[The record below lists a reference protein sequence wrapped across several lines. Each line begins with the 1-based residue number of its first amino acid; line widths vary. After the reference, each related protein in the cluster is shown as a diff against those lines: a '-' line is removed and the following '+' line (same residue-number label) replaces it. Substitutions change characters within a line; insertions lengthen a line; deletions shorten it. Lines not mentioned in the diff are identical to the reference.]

1 MGEFMA
7 RFSVRVVTLC
17 ASIVAMGFG
26 IEAALAQDCKD
37 EVSSSGKARP
47 TEGWAKSL
55 AIHMWSRQVQAAYG
69 EQYED
74 FQYAKRQNVVC
85 SPTTLGKRCTV
96 TAVPCIVPSSGPGGS
111 HEVREEEREREH
123 FRDDERE
130 DSFRGDRL
138 TFRLQRELQ
147 RVGCYDG
154 EVDGAWGDMS
164 RRALERFARRTDT
177 RLDVDQ
183 PTRKALEKVEGAD
196 ERVCRER

>member
-1 MGEFMA
+1 
-7 RFSVRVVTLC
+7 
-17 ASIVAMGFG
+17 MGFG
-26 IEAALAQDCKD
+26 IAAASAQDCKD

-55 AIHMWSRQVQAAYG
+55 AIHMWSRQVQASYG

-74 FQYAKRQNVVC
+74 FQYARNQNVVC

-96 TAVPCIVPSSGPGGS
+96 TAVPCMVPSSTASGKEQGD
-111 HEVREEEREREH
+111 RDRDRDR
-123 FRDDERE
+123 FRDERE
-130 DSFRGDRL
+130 DSYKGDRL

-154 EVDGAWGDMS
+154 EIDGSWGDMS
-164 RRALERFARRTDT
+164 RRALERFARRSDT

-183 PTRKALEKVEGAD
+183 PTRRALEKVEEAD
-196 ERVCRER
+196 RRVCR